1 MVQQHHFSIYRLS
14 LYAQGLIN
22 APLAQSV
29 ERFHGKEKVTG
40 SIPVGGSKV
49 FYRSHIPGGIAQLG
63 RASGS

>member
-1 MVQQHHFSIYRLS
+1 MPFVIRP
-14 LYAQGLIN
+14 

-40 SIPVGGSKV
+40 PIPVGGSQEKKLNKQDL
-49 FYRSHIPGGIAQLG
+49 GGVAQLG